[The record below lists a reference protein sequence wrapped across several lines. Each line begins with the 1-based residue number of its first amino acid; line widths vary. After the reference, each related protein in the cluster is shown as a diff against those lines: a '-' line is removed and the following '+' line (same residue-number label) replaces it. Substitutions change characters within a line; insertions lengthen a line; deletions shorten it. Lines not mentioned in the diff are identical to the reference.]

1 MTSELQCRHR
11 PTKHHLARIEREYQK
26 ALCQKT
32 QQAAQVKSRKSFPV
46 IPKAGQNDW
55 KP

>member
-1 MTSELQCRHR
+1 MRLHQ
-11 PTKHHLARIEREYQK
+11 A
-26 ALCQKT
+26 

-46 IPKAGQNDW
+46 IPKAGQKDW